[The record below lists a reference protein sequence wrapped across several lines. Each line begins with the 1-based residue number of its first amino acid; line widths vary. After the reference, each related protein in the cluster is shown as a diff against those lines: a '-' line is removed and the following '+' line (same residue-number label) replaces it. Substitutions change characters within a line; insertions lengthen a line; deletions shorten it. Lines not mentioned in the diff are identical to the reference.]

1 MGPSARATP
10 ARPAES
16 RCLLRSDL
24 LIGRGDEL
32 EALAASVARPARGV
46 VVVEG
51 EPGIGKSRLVEEALA
66 GVEGREV
73 YRVSA
78 SWASAVPL
86 SPWAELLRA
95 MARSRGHA
103 AAVAAAGGA
112 AAVLAGLVPELGPAG
127 SASGPR
133 AADLVP
139 WFFARL
145 LDGAP
150 AVVVIEDAHEADP
163 LSLDVL
169 RRTAAQ
175 ADPVLWIITA
185 REVPDGP
192 WAQARTE
199 LIRGEAAHHVLLGPL
214 APVEMRALVEHL
226 AGFDLDEA
234 QAARCAE
241 LSAGNPFLAEE
252 LVAATRR
259 GGAPAEAAG
268 AVSGRLEALGPAA
281 RQAARAAAVYGAPV
295 AHGQLRELT
304 GFGERELL
312 DAVREAVAA
321 DVLAAT
327 VDGCYS
333 LRHAL
338 VGEAARA
345 ELLPVERAR
354 LHAAVARMLEEDARA
369 NAARRRQA
377 PDPAAL
383 AAAAGH
389 WEAAGRLDLAQ
400 PAHVGPLMPCASS
413 IRGRPRRTTGARW
426 SCPARRR
433 TPSWTPAGWSGA
445 RPARRRRETTRAR
458 SRWPG
463 AHSTGAGCRPCRSP
477 GSPCCWPSTGPRSWL
492 TTRSAPR
499 TSGRSSWPAGRG
511 RAGRAPSWR
520 LRWRRTAATGS
531 SSTATARR
539 CAGRRGPCRWPS
551 GPEPRASWR
560 SPAAPRGRAA
570 ATSGA
575 SPTACPSC
583 VRLWTASSAPV
594 ARTTRRGPG

>member
-1 MGPSARATP
+1 M
-10 ARPAES
+10 
-16 RCLLRSDL
+16 
-24 LIGRGDEL
+24 
-32 EALAASVARPARGV
+32 
-46 VVVEG
+46 
-51 EPGIGKSRLVEEALA
+51 
-66 GVEGREV
+66 
-73 YRVSA
+73 
-78 SWASAVPL
+78 
-86 SPWAELLRA
+86 
-95 MARSRGHA
+95 
-103 AAVAAAGGA
+103 AAAGGA

-127 SASGPR
+127 TASGPR

-139 WFFARL
+139 WFFTRL

-150 AVVVIEDAHEADP
+150 AVVVLEDAHEADP

-175 ADPVLWIITA
+175 ADPVLWIVTA
-185 REVPDGP
+185 REASDGP

-214 APVEMRALVEHL
+214 APVETRALVEHL

-321 DVLAAT
+321 GVLEAT
-327 VDGCYS
+327 ADGCYS

-354 LHAAVARMLEEDARA
+354 LHAAVARMLEEDARGEC
-369 NAARRRQA
+369 AADA
-377 PDPAAL
+377 PAPAAL

-400 PAHVGPLMPCASS
+400 PAHV
-413 IRGRPRRTTGARW
+413 
-426 SCPARRR
+426 
-433 TPSWTPAGWSGA
+433 
-445 RPARRRRETTRAR
+445 RAADAVR
-458 SRWPG
+458 VLDP
-463 AHSTGAGCRPCRSP
+463 
-477 GSPCCWPSTGPRSWL
+477 
-492 TTRSAPR
+492 
-499 TSGRSSWPAGRG
+499 
-511 RAGRAPSWR
+511 
-520 LRWRRTAATGS
+520 
-531 SSTATARR
+531 
-539 CAGRRGPCRWPS
+539 
-551 GPEPRASWR
+551 
-560 SPAAPRGRAA
+560 RAA
-570 ATSGA
+570 AAHYRRAVELSGESPEAVLDAGWLERGA
-575 SPTACPSC
+575 SCAAAAGDHAGAVALARRALDLPGLPALQES
-583 VRLWTASSAPV
+583 RLTLLLAVHGSEELADE
-594 ARTTRRGPG
+594 RGRRRP

>member
-1 MGPSARATP
+1 M
-10 ARPAES
+10 ARPT
-16 RCLLRSDL
+16 
-24 LIGRGDEL
+24 
-32 EALAASVARPARGV
+32 RGV

-51 EPGIGKSRLVEEALA
+51 EPGIGKSRLVAEALA

-95 MARSRGHA
+95 MTRSRGHP

-127 SASGPR
+127 TASGPR

-139 WFFARL
+139 WFFTRL

-150 AVVVIEDAHEADP
+150 AVVVLEDAHEADP

-175 ADPVLWIITA
+175 ADPVLWIVTA
-185 REVPDGP
+185 REASDGP

-214 APVEMRALVEHL
+214 APVETRALVEHL

-321 DVLAAT
+321 DVLEAT
-327 VDGCYS
+327 ADGCYS

-354 LHAAVARMLEEDARA
+354 LHAAVARMLEEDARGDDSA
-369 NAARRRQA
+369 PAPPRPRSPPPPGTGRPPDGSTSRSRRTCEPR
-377 PDPAAL
+377 
-383 AAAAGH
+383 
-389 WEAAGRLDLAQ
+389 
-400 PAHVGPLMPCASS
+400 MPCGSS

-426 SCPARRR
+426 SCPASRRKP
-433 TPSWTPAGWSGA
+433 PSRPAGWSGA
-445 RPARRRRETTRAR
+445 RPARPPR
-458 SRWPG
+458 
-463 AHSTGAGCRPCRSP
+463 
-477 GSPCCWPSTGPRSWL
+477 GPRG
-492 TTRSAPR
+492 
-499 TSGRSSWPAGRG
+499 SGRPGPARPRAARAPGPAGVQAHLA
-511 RAGRAPSWR
+511 AGRAR
-520 LRWRRTAATGS
+520 IRG
-531 SSTATARR
+531 
-539 CAGRRGPCRWPS
+539 AGRRG
-551 GPEPRASWR
+551 
-560 SPAAPRGRAA
+560 GR
-570 ATSGA
+570 
-575 SPTACPSC
+575 
-583 VRLWTASSAPV
+583 
-594 ARTTRRGPG
+594 RRP